1 MFSSLWVSE
10 KYKNTSLGYK
20 VKKVLYQEQSDYQLV
35 EIFETHDW
43 GRILMLDG
51 LMMLSEKDEFFYHE
65 TIVHLP
71 MASNPKAERVLVIGG
86 GDGGTVRE
94 LAKYKGIKDIHL
106 VEIDGKVV
114 EASKKFLPSLSSSLS
129 DPRVRIVLQDAAEFI
144 KTVQEASYDLILADS
159 SDPEGFAASLIES
172 EFYRMV
178 KRALKPDGL
187 FVAQSGSILSQRE
200 EIQKTWNNLQTVFPH
215 QEIAWSIIPTYP
227 GAWWSFV
234 LASQQKIQRPEKDKP
249 QHHITGCKFWKPEM
263 LDAMLCRPGF
273 LSDLLMQSKSV

>member
-10 KYKNTSLGYK
+10 KYKSTSLGYK
-20 VKKVLYQEQSDYQLV
+20 VKKVLYQEKSSYQLV

-65 TIVHLP
+65 TITHLP
-71 MASNPKAERVLVIGG
+71 MALKPKTEKVLVIGG

-94 LAKYKGIKDIHL
+94 LAKYKGIKTIHM
-106 VEIDGKVV
+106 VEIDGKVI
-114 EASKKFLPSLSSSLS
+114 EASKKFLPSLSSALD
-129 DPRVRIVLQDAAEFI
+129 DPRVQIILQDAAEFI
-144 KTVQEASYDLILADS
+144 KTAQEGFYDLILADS

-172 EFYRMV
+172 DFYKMI

-187 FVAQSGSILSQRE
+187 FAAQSGSLLSQRD
-200 EIQKTWNNLQTVFPH
+200 EIKKTWDNLKTVFPH
-215 QEIAWSIIPTYP
+215 REIAWSIIPTYP

-234 LASQQKIQRPEKDKP
+234 LASQQVISKPERASLANIP
-249 QHHITGCKFWKPEM
+249 NCKFWKPEL
-263 LDAMLCRPGF
+263 LDALLCRPAY
-273 LSDLLMQSKSV
+273 LNDLLGSD